1 MSLFQGKSIDDDV
14 CDVLLEP
21 KTKKEGKN
29 VDFDDENVQKSPAR
43 QQSPI
48 KSETF
53 AIDRK
58 DDCQQVKKFNLD
70 LVRTELEHED
80 DLNSKLT
87 SLTEAIKQH
96 DEEQDDEEECKEQES
111 LPVQVEEE
119 EDEEEEPFSEVV
131 EDEEAQLLKLK
142 EKLRERGWDDISDEE
157 PERKLKQIKSPVK
170 QDRRKE
176 IEKEQEAESTSSFD
190 DQNVGSIQLR
200 KVSIEEDPVEGQKD
214 EDTEAK
220 DMKEDEYTHDV
231 EDVTDWY

>member
-119 EDEEEEPFSEVV
+119 DEDEEEEPFSEVV

-176 IEKEQEAESTSSFD
+176 IEKE
-190 DQNVGSIQLR
+190 
-200 KVSIEEDPVEGQKD
+200 
-214 EDTEAK
+214 
-220 DMKEDEYTHDV
+220 
-231 EDVTDWY
+231 

>member
-1 MSLFQGKSIDDDV
+1 MDDDAS
-14 CDVLLEP
+14 DVLLEP

-58 DDCQQVKKFNLD
+58 EDCQQVKKFNLD
-70 LVRTELEHED
+70 LVRTELEQED
-80 DLNSKLT
+80 HLNSKLT
-87 SLTEAIKQH
+87 SLNEAITQH

-119 EDEEEEPFSEVV
+119 DEEEEPFSEEVEV
-131 EDEEAQLLKLK
+131 EDEDDQMFKLK
-142 EKLRERGWDDISDEE
+142 EKLRERGWDDSDEEE

-176 IEKEQEAESTSSFD
+176 IEKEQEPEKTSCFD
-190 DQNVGSIQLR
+190 EQNLSSL
-200 KVSIEEDPVEGQKD
+200 
-214 EDTEAK
+214 
-220 DMKEDEYTHDV
+220 
-231 EDVTDWY
+231 